1 MMTDPLADMLT
12 RIRNA
17 VRIEW
22 PVVDMPAS
30 GLKRGVAEVLKSEG
44 YIYDCQVGTMV
55 AGEHGHSEFKPL
67 EPGAPAEAPK
77 KTVLRVFLKYGQ
89 QGEKVIRRLER
100 ISKPGCRV
108 YRSYKDLRPVLDG
121 LGIAVI
127 STSQG
132 VMSDRQAKAKKLGGE
147 LLCTV
152 W

>member
-30 GLKRGVAEVLKSEG
+30 RLKRGVAEVLKSEG
-44 YIYDCQVGTMV
+44 YIYDYQVGST
-55 AGEHGHSEFKPL
+55 APGEHGHAEFKPL
-67 EPGAPAEAPK
+67 GDQGETPK
-77 KTVLRVFLKYGQ
+77 KAVLRVLLKYGQ
-89 QGEKVIRRLER
+89 QGERVIQRLER

-108 YRSYKDLRPVLDG
+108 YRSYKALRPVLDG
-121 LGIAVI
+121 LGIAVL

-132 VMSDRQAKAKKLGGE
+132 VMSDRQAKVKKLGGE